1 MPEEPTEIDGVR
13 LYAPK
18 LRETLLE
25 DFMVLAAHR
34 YPCLSKY
41 PGELG
46 FTKQIAPL
54 AQLVNDGL
62 QVG

>member
-1 MPEEPTEIDGVR
+1 
-13 LYAPK
+13 
-18 LRETLLE
+18 
-25 DFMVLAAHR
+25 MVLAAHR
-34 YPCLSKY
+34 YAGLSKH
-41 PGELG
+41 PGELD